1 MKTSKKGFTLIE
13 VILVLAIAAL
23 IILMVLLT
31 LPAVQRAQRDTARKD
46 DVGKIISAF
55 TEYMSNN
62 RGAAPQ
68 VSSGD
73 PGANAQGWCGGALE
87 ATTDCDLDP
96 YIELTQGQFYAV
108 GTAPAP
114 AAVAAFSVPQ
124 ATQDLIV
131 ITRGAQCDPN
141 GLTSGRIIPADS
153 TRKVAAV
160 VRLEGNG
167 SGGTEVYYC
176 NEG

>member
-46 DVGKIISAF
+46 DVGKLISAF

-68 VSSGD
+68 VSAGD
-73 PGANAQGWCGGALE
+73 PGASTAAGTAGWCGGAL
-87 ATTDCDLDP
+87 ADTDCDLDP

-108 GTAPAP
+108 GAAVTALGNPNP
-114 AAVAAFSVPQ
+114 AAN
-124 ATQDLIV
+124 QDLIV
-131 ITRGAQCDPN
+131 ITRGARCNPN
-141 GLTSGRIIPADS
+141 NLTNGQIEPADS

-160 VRLEGNG
+160 VQLEGNG
-167 SGGTEVYYC
+167 TGGSAVFYC
-176 NEG
+176 QEG